1 MLHKAYRLE
10 FRFHSNYIRLNF
22 LMWSGFIQQLSLVEI
37 KQKKSSHSDIY
48 PILKRTI
55 LKFLKRLKE
64 MVKGKILV

>member
-1 MLHKAYRLE
+1 
-10 FRFHSNYIRLNF
+10 
-22 LMWSGFIQQLSLVEI
+22 MWSGFIQQLSLVEI

-55 LKFLKRLKE
+55 LKFLRRLKE